1 MIKILLVD
9 DHQMIRE
16 GVKKILK
23 SEPDIK
29 ILGEAKNGAEAIE
42 FVSKN
47 EIDLVVLDITLPGQS
62 GIDLMKSLLKIKS
75 KIKILI
81 FSMHPEDR
89 FAVRALKSGAH
100 GYLSKDSGA
109 EQLVNAIRKII
120 NGNKYISETL
130 AEQLALEIYE
140 EKFKELHEYLSDREF
155 EVFLMISRGKK
166 VSNIADELNISIPTV
181 NTYRARILEKMK
193 MKTNVELSNYA
204 VKHNLIES

>member
-1 MIKILLVD
+1 MIKILIVD

-23 SEPDIK
+23 SEPDIQ
-29 ILGEAKNGAEAIE
+29 ILGEAKNGVEAID

-47 EIDLVVLDITLPGQS
+47 QIDLVILDITLPGQS
-62 GIDLMKSLLKIKS
+62 GIDIMKSLQKIHN

-89 FAVRALKSGAH
+89 FAVRALKSGAS
-100 GYLSKDSGA
+100 GYLTKDAGA
-109 EQLVNAIRKII
+109 EQLVNAIHKIA
-120 NGNKYISETL
+120 NGSKYISETL

-155 EVFLMISRGKK
+155 EVFLMISKGKK
-166 VSNIADELNISIPTV
+166 VSHIADVLNISIPTV

-193 MKTNVELSNYA
+193 MKSNVELSNYA
-204 VKHNLIES
+204 LKHNLLES

>member
-29 ILGEAKNGAEAIE
+29 ILGEAKNGVEAID

-62 GIDLMKSLLKIKS
+62 GIDIMKSLLKIKS

-100 GYLSKDSGA
+100 GYLTKDSGA

-166 VSNIADELNISIPTV
+166 VSNIADQLNISIPTV
-181 NTYRARILEKMK
+181 NT
-193 MKTNVELSNYA
+193 
-204 VKHNLIES
+204 

>member
-29 ILGEAKNGAEAIE
+29 ILGEAKNGVEAID

-62 GIDLMKSLLKIKS
+62 GIDIMKSLLKIKS

-100 GYLSKDSGA
+100 GYLTKDSGA

-166 VSNIADELNISIPTV
+166 VSNIADQLNISIPTV